1 MDLNIHIRLG
11 HSDPLLGNFSALL
24 HDAIERA
31 LQRATKLLRDA
42 VEHNIRTPFG
52 TRYHPA
58 VAFGDLA
65 DSVRRAVYDQGDKQ
79 VGHVFLGGP
88 AERYGLFVEVGTR
101 PHWPPVS
108 ALIPWVQV
116 KFGLKDLQQ
125 IRSAAWGVARSIAT
139 KGTRGHF
146 MFQRA
151 LEKYEGDVL
160 TIFQE
165 EIARSLAK
173 LN

>member
-125 IRSAAWGVARSIAT
+125 IRSECLRSND
-139 KGTRGHF
+139 G
-146 MFQRA
+146 
-151 LEKYEGDVL
+151 L
-160 TIFQE
+160 
-165 EIARSLAK
+165 RSLFRQLHQK
-173 LN
+173 KVLLTVLFFCLCFP